1 MDRKDQEHPA
11 APQLKQRMITF
22 VAVIQCILF
31 IAHWFVYATWS
42 YFHPEM
48 SAVESRWAALVLTL
62 LSLSFVIATLLTH
75 RYLNPIVK
83 LLYRLAAIWMG
94 FFNFFF
100 WGSFAC
106 WALYITC
113 RAFGFHPVRTT
124 LANTVF
130 SIAVVISLYGLV
142 NARWIRIR
150 RLSIKLPNLPES
162 WRGRVG
168 ALITDIHLG
177 PINGL
182 RFLQRVV
189 AILKRLRPDVVF
201 ITGDLFDGGMVD
213 PNVLSAWK
221 GFSAKFGSYFV
232 TGNHEE
238 FTDRTKYLNAV
249 NNSGIRVLNN
259 ERVVVE
265 GLQIVGV
272 HDRETADAERLRSIL
287 EKVSLTRD
295 EASILLAHIPHRLE
309 VVEQAGISLQ
319 VSGHTHGGQIFPFTW
334 LTERVFGKHTYGLSK
349 FGDLNVYTSSGTG
362 TWGPPMRVG
371 TQPEILL
378 IEFE

>member
-1 MDRKDQEHPA
+1 
-11 APQLKQRMITF
+11 MIAF

-31 IAHWFVYATWS
+31 AAHWFVFSTWS
-42 YFHPEM
+42 YFHPQM
-48 SAVESRWAALVLTL
+48 PITGYRLTALAFAL
-62 LSLSFVIATLLTH
+62 LSLSFVIATLLAH
-75 RYLNPIVK
+75 RYLNPTVRM
-83 LLYRLAAIWMG
+83 LYRLSAIWMG

-106 WALYITC
+106 WMIYLAC
-113 RAFGFHPVRTT
+113 RAFGSHPASAT
-124 LANTVF
+124 LANTIF
-130 SIAVVISLYGLV
+130 TIAVAIGLYGLI

-150 RLSIKLPNLPES
+150 RLSIKLPNLPQS
-162 WRGRVG
+162 WHGRVG
-168 ALITDIHLG
+168 ALISDIHLG

-189 AILKRLRPDVVF
+189 RILNKLRPDVVF
-201 ITGDLFDGGMVD
+201 ITGDLFDGGRVD
-213 PNVLSAWK
+213 PNVLSAWA
-221 GFSAKFGSYFV
+221 GYSAKFGSYFV

-238 FTDRTKYLNAV
+238 FTDRTTYLNAV

-259 ERVVVE
+259 EKIVVE
-265 GLQIVGV
+265 GLQIIGV
-272 HDRETADAERLRSIL
+272 HDRDSADAERLRSIL
-287 EKVSLTRD
+287 EKASLTRN
-295 EASILLAHIPHRLE
+295 ETSILLAHIPHHLE
-309 VVEQAGISLQ
+309 IVEQAGISLQ

-349 FGDLNVYTSSGTG
+349 FGNLNVYTSSGTG

-371 TQPEILL
+371 THQEILL